1 MSRTPTKRSSRFKGN
16 DLVFYP
22 KEGRA
27 LPGVVCEIDR
37 GSRPKY
43 YRVTLEDGHRK
54 AWFLE
59 RTLERRVELE
69 LSENEAKVP
78 TQDLFQSRGTR
89 GRGRVVQANN
99 IL

>member
-1 MSRTPTKRSSRFKGN
+1 M
-16 DLVFYP
+16 
-22 KEGRA
+22 

-43 YRVTLEDGHRK
+43 YRVTLKDGKMK

-59 RTLERRVELE
+59 RTLERRSPSEE
-69 LSENEAKVP
+69 EESENEAKVP
-78 TQDLFQSRGTR
+78 TQRLLQSRGTR
-89 GRGRVVQANN
+89 GRGRVIQANN